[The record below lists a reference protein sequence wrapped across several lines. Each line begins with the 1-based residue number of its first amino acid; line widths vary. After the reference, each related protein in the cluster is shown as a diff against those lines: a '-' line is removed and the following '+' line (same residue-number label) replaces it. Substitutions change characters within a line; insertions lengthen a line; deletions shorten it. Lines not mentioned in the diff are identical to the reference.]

1 MLTKKI
7 VLYCDGGARGNPGPA
22 ASAFAVLEN
31 NKAVYKESL
40 FLGKTTNN
48 VAEYQSVVI
57 ALKWLSKQKSKQESI
72 KVVVDSQLV
81 FRQLN
86 GEYKIKKEELKKL
99 AIKIKQLEKKI
110 KSEIIFDWLPRS
122 KNKIADKLVNKEL
135 DKNI

>member
-1 MLTKKI
+1 MLTNKI
-7 VLYCDGGARGNPGPA
+7 VVYCDGGARGNPGPA
-22 ASAFAVLEN
+22 ASAFVALEN
-31 NKAVYKESL
+31 SKVVYKESL

-57 ALKWLSKQKSKQESI
+57 ALNWLSKQKSQQESI

-99 AIKIKQLEKKI
+99 AIKIKRLEKKI